1 MAKLLNSKC
10 KKCRREGVKL
20 FLKGERCLSPKCPI
34 LKRNYPPGVHG
45 PKGRKRTTEYGTQ
58 LREKQKAK
66 RIYGINE
73 RQFRNYYRKAISKK
87 GDTGQI
93 LQQLL
98 QMRFDNVIYL
108 LRLAR
113 SRVQARQMVGHGLFL
128 VNGKKVNI
136 PSYQLKTK
144 DEITI
149 KPEKEKAKIFADL
162 EKRLEK
168 EELPA
173 WLHLDSKTQKAR
185 ILNQPTGDELDKTF
199 NPRLI
204 VEFYSK

>member
-144 DEITI
+144 D
-149 KPEKEKAKIFADL
+149 
-162 EKRLEK
+162 
-168 EELPA
+168 
-173 WLHLDSKTQKAR
+173 
-185 ILNQPTGDELDKTF
+185 
-199 NPRLI
+199 
-204 VEFYSK
+204 